1 MFNIYDLLSSG
12 HTEEELAAEF
22 ARALNDATARKAKE
36 EEEARTAELLAAE
49 EARKRSEA
57 AKAMKVEELTEIFN
71 DLLTFITHY
80 YPELLEETIEDADV
94 RTLAELTLTLLDLEL
109 LKQRKG
115 TLNVDLSLK
124 NTKTKTPTVD
134 DVFADFFKTFG
145 L

>member
-22 ARALNDATARKAKE
+22 SRALNDATARKAKE
-36 EEEARTAELLAAE
+36 EEEARKAELLAAE
-49 EARKRSEA
+49 EARKMNEA
-57 AKAMKVEELTEIFN
+57 AKAQRLEELTDIFD
-71 DLLTFITHY
+71 DLLAFIEHY
-80 YPELLEETIEDADV
+80 YPDLLEEEIDDESV
-94 RTLAELTLTLLDLEL
+94 RALAELTLTLLDLEL

-124 NTKTKTPTVD
+124 GPKTKTLAVD
-134 DVFADFFKTFG
+134 DAFADFFKAFG

>member
-49 EARKRSEA
+49 EARKMSEA
-57 AKAMKVEELTEIFN
+57 AKAMKVEELTKIFN
-71 DLLTFITHY
+71 DLLAFVSHY
-80 YPELLEETIEDADV
+80 YPDLLEETIDDEGVQA
-94 RTLAELTLTLLDLEL
+94 LAELTLTLLDLEL

-115 TLNVDLSLK
+115 VLNVDLSLK
-124 NTKTKTPTVD
+124 GSKTKTPTVD